1 MNLKKNKTMKKL
13 GKLTLITRHA
23 PEGDELAELL
33 EGMGLPETNDN
44 VMIAT
49 FAYMLG
55 QANIREKARA
65 I

>member
-1 MNLKKNKTMKKL
+1 MNLKKNKTMKKV
-13 GKLTLITRHA
+13 GKLTLITRNT